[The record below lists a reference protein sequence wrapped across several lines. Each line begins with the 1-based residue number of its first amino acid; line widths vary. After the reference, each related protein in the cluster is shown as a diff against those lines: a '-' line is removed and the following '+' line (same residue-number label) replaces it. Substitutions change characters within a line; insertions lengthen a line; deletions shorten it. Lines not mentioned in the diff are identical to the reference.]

1 MLQPRIIEL
10 QSKRLAGKQVRMS
23 LVNNQTGLLWQ
34 SFMQKRKQLTAVNE
48 LLYSLQIYDAH
59 YFSAFNPANEF
70 TKWALAEVSD
80 PTNLPEGFDLFDLP
94 GGLYAVFD
102 HKGSSTE
109 IFQRIFTEWLPKSG
123 YSLDDRPH
131 FELLGE
137 KYRNNSEESE
147 EEIWIP
153 VHKL

>member
-1 MLQPRIIEL
+1 MLHPRITELQP
-10 QSKRLAGKQVRMS
+10 KTLAGKQVRMS
-23 LVNNQTGLLWQ
+23 LANNKTGWLWQ
-34 SFMQKRKQLTAVNE
+34 SFMQQRSQLAAVNN
-48 LLYSLQIYDAH
+48 LLYSLQLYSAD
-59 YFSAFNPANEF
+59 YFSAFNPIKEF

-80 PTNLPEGFDLFDLP
+80 TADLPEGFERFHLQ

-109 IFQRIFTEWLPKSG
+109 IFQRIFTEWLPQSD
-123 YSLDDRPH
+123 YVLDDRPH

-137 KYRNNSEESE
+137 KYKNDSAESE

-153 VHKL
+153 VKQK

>member
-10 QSKRLAGKQVRMS
+10 QPKTLAGKQVRMN
-23 LVNNQTGLLWQ
+23 LVQNQTGKLWQ
-34 SFMQKRKQLTAVNE
+34 SFMQQRKHLAAANE
-48 LLYSLQIYDAH
+48 LLYSLQVYSAD
-59 YFSAFNPANEF
+59 YFTAFNPANEF
-70 TKWALAEVSD
+70 TKWALAEVSA
-80 PTNLPEGFDLFDLP
+80 TAYLPEGFERFHLP

-109 IFQRIFTEWLPKSG
+109 IFQRIFTEWLPQSD
-123 YSLDDRPH
+123 YVLDDRPH

-137 KYRNNSEESE
+137 KYRNNSDDSE

-153 VHKL
+153 VRKK